1 MPGQMTTELR
11 CRAMLSLQQL
21 YTPENL
27 VFFVRGVR
35 VEARGKSRYK
45 LISLTFQETLL
56 SSPPPLSLLLILTSH
71 KHFLRSHRDM
81 SGPGWHRGGWET
93 APERRLMALIM
104 IPRGRFAESLR
115 WSGKQESR
123 YSHSLQGS
131 AIFFTPPPTTASPF
145 FLLLHWA
152 WPSPQNSLHPFWEN
166 RPFSKNKSLMLTLIV
181 PIPAAQ

>member
-1 MPGQMTTELR
+1 MLGQMTTELR

-56 SSPPPLSLLLILTSH
+56 SSPPSLPPLLSLLLILTSH

-81 SGPGWHRGGWET
+81 SGPGWHRGG
-93 APERRLMALIM
+93 
-104 IPRGRFAESLR
+104 
-115 WSGKQESR
+115 
-123 YSHSLQGS
+123 
-131 AIFFTPPPTTASPF
+131 
-145 FLLLHWA
+145 
-152 WPSPQNSLHPFWEN
+152 
-166 RPFSKNKSLMLTLIV
+166 
-181 PIPAAQ
+181 

>member
-56 SSPPPLSLLLILTSH
+56 SSPLPLPPSPPLSAPHPHLPQAFSPLTPGHEWTRLAQRGVRNSTRATTHGSDNDTTRTLLQSLYGGPVNKNPDTLTVFRAQLFFSLPPPPPPPLFSFSCIGPDPLHKILLILSEKTGL
-71 KHFLRSHRDM
+71 FLKINH
-81 SGPGWHRGGWET
+81 
-93 APERRLMALIM
+93 
-104 IPRGRFAESLR
+104 
-115 WSGKQESR
+115 
-123 YSHSLQGS
+123 
-131 AIFFTPPPTTASPF
+131 
-145 FLLLHWA
+145 
-152 WPSPQNSLHPFWEN
+152 
-166 RPFSKNKSLMLTLIV
+166 
-181 PIPAAQ
+181 